1 MTKDQIKALF
11 ETTTKREAILAIEDH
26 LSAKLNKWRNENEDD
41 LAIQCYT
48 DSFDGDFVQDA
59 AIVTAAE
66 ALWGEDQNMDDFSTL
81 CAELEEVRNG
91 N

>member
-11 ETTTKREAILAIEDH
+11 ETKTKKEAILAIEDH

-59 AIVTAAE
+59 AIVAAAE
-66 ALWGEDQNMDDFSTL
+66 ALWDEDQVIEDFSAL
-81 CAELEEVRNG
+81 CLELEEARNG
-91 N
+91 E